1 MTWQKLIDKQEKEK
15 AAFLEKY
22 GKRGISRIKGAR
34 ELNISLTYMTKL
46 INKYNVNWPTQ
57 ESIRNG
63 SGISKAPDGLNTY
76 LQLAKDG
83 FSQAEVCPSLEYPTK
98 TCKPSPKNIRLSLL
112 MAERKEPLG
121 APDLPKKLTTSFSS
135 HHFFHGCFF

>member
-76 LQLAKDG
+76 LQLARDG
-83 FSQAEVCPSLEYPTK
+83 FSQAEVCRELGVSYQNVQTIAKKHKIKFVDGRTK
-98 TCKPSPKNIRLSLL
+98 GTPRSPRL
-112 MAERKEPLG
+112 
-121 APDLPKKLTTSFSS
+121 T
-135 HHFFHGCFF
+135 

>member
-76 LQLAKDG
+76 RQLARDG
-83 FSQAEVCPSLEYPTK
+83 FSQAEVCRELGVSYQNVQTIAKKHKIKFADGRTK
-98 TCKPSPKNIRLSLL
+98 GTPRSPRL
-112 MAERKEPLG
+112 
-121 APDLPKKLTTSFSS
+121 T
-135 HHFFHGCFF
+135 

>member
-83 FSQAEVCPSLEYPTK
+83 FSQAEVCRELGVSYQNVQTIAKKHKIKFVDGRTK
-98 TCKPSPKNIRLSLL
+98 GTPRSPRL
-112 MAERKEPLG
+112 
-121 APDLPKKLTTSFSS
+121 T
-135 HHFFHGCFF
+135 

>member
-22 GKRGISRIKGAR
+22 GKRGISRIRGAR

-46 INKYNVNWPTQ
+46 INKYKVNWPTQ

-83 FSQAEVCPSLEYPTK
+83 FSQAEVCRELGVSYQNVQTIAKKHKIKFVDGRTK
-98 TCKPSPKNIRLSLL
+98 GTPRSPRIE
-112 MAERKEPLG
+112 A
-121 APDLPKKLTTSFSS
+121 
-135 HHFFHGCFF
+135 

>member
-83 FSQAEVCPSLEYPTK
+83 FSQAEVSVELGVSYQNVQTIAKKHKIKFADGRTKGTLE
-98 TCKPSPKNIRLSLL
+98 
-112 MAERKEPLG
+112 
-121 APDLPKKLTTSFSS
+121 APDLPKN
-135 HHFFHGCFF
+135 